1 MKVRVR
7 RKNRH
12 KKITDKYSTIINSE
26 YEKRGHY
33 FVKNKDGT
41 PRKKA
46 GRPKTDTEKAIKS
59 AKATISRKQRNIQKL
74 EQKLN
79 NAKSSFKKQKET
91 SLHAAWLG

>member
-33 FVKNKDGT
+33 FVKNKDGEYVFDNFNS
-41 PRKKA
+41 KW
-46 GRPKTDTEKAIKS
+46 G
-59 AKATISRKQRNIQKL
+59 
-74 EQKLN
+74 KLN
-79 NAKSSFKKQKET
+79 EIYKESKK
-91 SLHAAWLG
+91 

>member
-33 FVKNKDGT
+33 FVKNKDGEYVFDNSNS
-41 PRKKA
+41 KW
-46 GRPKTDTEKAIKS
+46 G
-59 AKATISRKQRNIQKL
+59 
-74 EQKLN
+74 KLN
-79 NAKSSFKKQKET
+79 EIYKESKK
-91 SLHAAWLG
+91 